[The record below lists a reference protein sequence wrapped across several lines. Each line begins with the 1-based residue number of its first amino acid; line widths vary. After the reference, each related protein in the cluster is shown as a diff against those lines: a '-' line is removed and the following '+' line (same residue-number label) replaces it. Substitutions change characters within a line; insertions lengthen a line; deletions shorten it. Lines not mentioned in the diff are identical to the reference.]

1 MKRPD
6 TWIVKPEDGRPA
18 RPDGTCFYCG
28 EPIGGKHKYDCVIP
42 QKAGLDDTCLAWG
55 FIKEKEPHNS
65 LKQLYS
71 KYVLK
76 DEEDLII

>member
-1 MKRPD
+1 MAQNTERPNAQ
-6 TWIVKPEDGRPA
+6 IVKLDDR
-18 RPDGTCFYCG
+18 RHT
-28 EPIGGKHKYDCVIP
+28 
-42 QKAGLDDTCLAWG
+42 GLDVTCSAWG

-76 DEEDLII
+76 DEENLII

>member
-1 MKRPD
+1 MAQNTERPNAQ
-6 TWIVKPEDGRPA
+6 IVKLDDR
-18 RPDGTCFYCG
+18 R
-28 EPIGGKHKYDCVIP
+28 H
-42 QKAGLDDTCLAWG
+42 AGLDDTCLAWG